1 MVARVASTGM
11 DYGRG
16 WGDPTKYGVAHGWE
30 FVGPDHER
38 KQYFYLRCREC
49 GAEQSFLKYQLG
61 KAHSCWDCWLVD
73 SILRR
78 PHLWSRIAP
87 LIGALT
93 PQSGRTEIE
102 ELERLYALPDLRYHP
117 DPPE

>member
-1 MVARVASTGM
+1 M

-16 WGDPTKYGVAHGWE
+16 WGDPTTHGVAHGWE

-73 SILRR
+73 SVLRR
-78 PHLWSRIAP
+78 PLLWTRLAP
-87 LIGALT
+87 LIGAFM
-93 PQSGRTEIE
+93 PKSGRTEVE
-102 ELERLYALPDLRYHP
+102 ELERLYALPDPRHLP
-117 DPPE
+117 DSPE